1 MHIPGTKSTIFLR
14 NIDPEMTLVN
24 SPAPFIYQAFGLI
37 LSSEIVFP
45 ELFMPDSPAGISSDV
60 SIRLG
65 KAPAKESITGT
76 QKPFS
81 AYNATEFWFLKPGI
95 ALYYV
100 KEGREIVIEL
110 LGGSEEEVRLFFLS
124 NALGAL
130 LYQRDLIPLHAS
142 GVITASGDVY
152 LFTAP
157 SRTGK
162 STLLY
167 MLTQMGCRPFTD
179 DVCVLQ
185 PDEQEGAE
193 TAFYATASYPVM
205 KLWGETI
212 KKFEAD
218 APQAQRKLRP
228 DIDKYGVNF
237 HHAFDTS
244 PLKVKGII
252 ILEADKAGK
261 EISIEKLSA
270 LDAFRAVEK
279 NVYRRH
285 WVEGM
290 GKGIAHFRHVGALA
304 NNIPVYLAKRPV
316 QQDTIRTFAG
326 AIHQV
331 IAPGQEA

>member
-1 MHIPGTKSTIFLR
+1 MPYSH
-14 NIDPEMTLVN
+14 
-24 SPAPFIYQAFGLI
+24 SPAVLIYQTFGLT
-37 LSSEIVFP
+37 LSSEIAFP
-45 ELFMPDSPAGISSDV
+45 ELFMPDNPEYPLPDV
-60 SIRLG
+60 TVRLG
-65 KAPAKESITGT
+65 KVPPRESVTGT

-81 AYNATEFWFLKPGI
+81 VYNATEFWFLKPGI

-100 KEGREIVIEL
+100 KEGREIVVEP
-110 LGGSEEEVRLFFLS
+110 LGGTEEEIRLFFLS

-142 GVITASGDVY
+142 GVITVSGDVY

-179 DVCVLQ
+179 DVCVLH
-185 PDEQEGAE
+185 PDEKDGTD

-218 APQAQRKLRP
+218 APQVQRKLRP
-228 DIDKYGVNF
+228 DIDKYGVDF
-237 HHAFDTS
+237 HHAFYS
-244 PLKVKGII
+244 APLKVKGII
-252 ILEADKAGK
+252 VLEADKTGT

-270 LDAFRAVEK
+270 LDAFKAVEK

-290 GKGIAHFRHVGALA
+290 GKGIVHFRHVGALA
-304 NNIPVYLAKRPV
+304 NSIPVYLAKRPV
-316 QQDTIRTFAG
+316 QQDTIRTFAE

-331 IAPGQEA
+331 IAPGQ